1 MRINLLS
8 SFAAGI
14 LITTTICSAVYFTG
28 GSDDDQKAAAK
39 TSETKVAEKV
49 QLSAGEMKEKLETEG
64 YVVLTKADYDKNLKE
79 AKGSE
84 QKETKAEEGK
94 TVTKVI
100 VNVSDGMTSI
110 DVGNA
115 LVGAGFIPNAFEFS
129 KTVESKGVE
138 NKLRAGA
145 YVVDSQMSVDEVIAT
160 IFK

>member
-14 LITTTICSAVYFTG
+14 LITTTICSAVYFS
-28 GSDDDQKAAAK
+28 GSNEDQKATAK
-39 TSETKVAEKV
+39 TSETKAAEKV

-79 AKGSE
+79 AKGSD
-84 QKETKAEEGK
+84 QKQTSTEETK

-100 VNVSDGMTSI
+100 VNVTDGMTSI

-115 LVGAGFIPNAFEFS
+115 LVGANLIPNAFEFS
-129 KTVESKGVE
+129 KNVESKGVE
-138 NKLRAGA
+138 NKLRPGV
-145 YVVDSQMSVDEVIAT
+145 YIVDSEMTVDQVIAT
-160 IFK
+160 IFQ